1 MAKGN
6 GKDQVMSPTQKS
18 RAGGIKG
25 VKQGII
31 EGPTHQP
38 GKYTPFTRNQKPSG
52 K

>member
-1 MAKGN
+1 MAKD
-6 GKDQVMSPTQKS
+6 KVMHPTNKS

-25 VKQGII
+25 VKRGII

-38 GKYTPFTRNQKPSG
+38 GKYNAFQRNQKP